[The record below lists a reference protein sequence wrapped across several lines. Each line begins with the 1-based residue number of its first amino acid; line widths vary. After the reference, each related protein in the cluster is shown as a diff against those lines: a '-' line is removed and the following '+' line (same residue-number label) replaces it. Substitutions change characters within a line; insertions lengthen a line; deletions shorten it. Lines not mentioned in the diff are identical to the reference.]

1 MKKILWIRELSC
13 GHERPTNI
21 AFICNKY
28 EKPKISDGCFCR
40 ECNENVDILKIRE
53 ADDKLK
59 EELREIIKKNK
70 K

>member
-21 AFICNKY
+21 AFMCGKY
-28 EKPKISDGCFCR
+28 EKPKISEGCFCR
-40 ECNENVDILKIRE
+40 QCNENVDIIKIKE

-59 EELREIIKKNK
+59 EGLRKLVRNYKK
-70 K
+70 